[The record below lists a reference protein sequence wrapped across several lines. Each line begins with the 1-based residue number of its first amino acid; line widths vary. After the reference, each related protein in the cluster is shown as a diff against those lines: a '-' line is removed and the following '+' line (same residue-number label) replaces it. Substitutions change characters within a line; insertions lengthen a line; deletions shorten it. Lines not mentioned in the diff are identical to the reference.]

1 MENPPLAI
9 QKEKRGGGEP
19 RLNRINPP
27 PSRDFDAV
35 RKVLVRAANWI
46 GDAVMTLPALT
57 AIREGLPNRHLAVL
71 TKPWVADLFSGHPAV
86 DEIILYESPGRH
98 EGLRGKWRLARELRA
113 KGFDLAILFQNAFEA
128 ALLAYWAK
136 IPRRAGYNTD
146 ARGILLTRAVSVN
159 RLVKQGHQVDYY
171 RAMTAALGFQSGISA
186 PSLPLA
192 EGRREEGEQ
201 ILTACGL
208 QNERRLIGLG
218 PGAAYGPAKQWF
230 PERFAALADRFAQE
244 WRARLLIF
252 GSRGDRE
259 TAARLARSSLTELT
273 DFTGQTTLGQAMGL
287 IARCRLFVTNDSGLM
302 HVAAALGV
310 PVVAIFGSTDP
321 ARTGPLGEKCRVLRK
336 PLPCAP
342 CLQAQC
348 PEKRECM
355 EKISVDEVFQA
366 AGELWNDA

>member
-1 MENPPLAI
+1 VNGSA
-9 QKEKRGGGEP
+9 
-19 RLNRINPP
+19 NRAPE
-27 PSRDFDAV
+27 DFAAV
-35 RKVLVRAANWI
+35 RNILVRQANWI

-57 AIREGLPNRHLAVL
+57 AIREGLPGRRLAVL

-98 EGLRGKWRLARELRA
+98 EGLWGKWRLARELRQ

-146 ARGILLTRAVSVN
+146 ARGILLTRAVPVN
-159 RLVKQGHQVDYY
+159 RLVKKGHQVDYY
-171 RAMTAALGFQSGISA
+171 RAMTAGLGFQSDASI
-186 PSLPLA
+186 PTLPLA
-192 EGRREEGEQ
+192 EPWREEGER
-201 ILTACGL
+201 ILNACGL
-208 QNERRLIGLG
+208 KKERRLIGLG

-230 PERFAALADRFAQE
+230 PERFAALADRFSRE

-252 GSRGDRE
+252 GSRGDRV
-259 TAARLARSSLTELT
+259 TATRLAESSQSELT
-273 DFTGQTTLGQAMGL
+273 DLTGRTTLGQAMGL

-321 ARTGPLGEKCRVLRK
+321 VRTGPRGEKCRVLRK
-336 PLPCAP
+336 PLVCAP
-342 CLQAQC
+342 CLRKHC

-355 EKISVDEVFQA
+355 EKISVDEVFTA
-366 AGELWNDA
+366 AGELWDEG

>member
-1 MENPPLAI
+1 VNKPDHPASE
-9 QKEKRGGGEP
+9 
-19 RLNRINPP
+19 
-27 PSRDFDAV
+27 DFAAV
-35 RKVLVRAANWI
+35 RRVVVRAANWV

-86 DEIILYESPGRH
+86 DEIILYQSPGRH
-98 EGLRGKWRLARELRA
+98 EGVRGKWRLARELGS

-128 ALLAYWAK
+128 ALLAYAAK
-136 IPRRAGYNTD
+136 IPGRAGYNTD
-146 ARGILLTRAVSVN
+146 ARGILLTRPVSVN
-159 RLVKQGHQVDYY
+159 PMVKKGHQVDYY
-171 RAMTAALGFQSGISA
+171 RAMTAGLGFQSRISV
-186 PSLPLA
+186 PSLPLEKA
-192 EGRREEGEQ
+192 RREESER
-201 ILTACGL
+201 ILTDCGL

-230 PERFAALADRFAQE
+230 PERFGALAERFSRE
-244 WRARLLIF
+244 WGARLLVF

-259 TAARLARSSLTELT
+259 TAARLAQSSRSELT
-273 DFTGQTTLGQAMGL
+273 DFTGKTTLGQAMGL

-342 CLQAQC
+342 CRKAHC

-355 EKISVDEVFQA
+355 EKISVEEVFAA
-366 AGELWNDA
+366 AGELWDDA